1 MKAQLILFMVD
12 IKPKKCG
19 CDWEEI
25 PQGEKN
31 EEWGILFPEKR
42 IMIAMNITEDPDQM
56 VQYAVWHN
64 FSTKRYRVIDE
75 LSNKDE
81 IFKLAKLIAKSE
93 KKLCERLESIYW
105 NKIFKPQPP
114 SKTIEVKDDDLPF

>member
-1 MKAQLILFMVD
+1 MKAQLILFTVD
-12 IKPKKCG
+12 IRPKKCG
-19 CDWEEI
+19 CGWEEI
-25 PQGEKN
+25 PPGEKN

-42 IMIAMNITEDPDQM
+42 IMIAMNITEDPSQM
-56 VQYAVWHN
+56 VQYAVHHN

-93 KKLCERLESIYW
+93 KKLCEQLESIYW
-105 NKIFKPQPP
+105 NKIFKPQP
-114 SKTIEVKDDDLPF
+114 SNKTI